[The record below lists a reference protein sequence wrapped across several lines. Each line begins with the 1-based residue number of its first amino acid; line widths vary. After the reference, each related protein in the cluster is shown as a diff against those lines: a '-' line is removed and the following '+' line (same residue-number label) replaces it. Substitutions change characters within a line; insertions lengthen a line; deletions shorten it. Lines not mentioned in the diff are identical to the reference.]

1 MPIARSERSATPH
14 VARSVT
20 WLHMTSGH
28 LLLCTKMSFR
38 SPRCA
43 WRRTC
48 RDSCTFRLVKPTT
61 CTVAQVIAFEFGR
74 DVMERLRGAHPAVS
88 AVMEIMLTDIGATV
102 TCGPHELISVQ
113 DIRC

>member
-1 MPIARSERSATPH
+1 
-14 VARSVT
+14 
-20 WLHMTSGH
+20 
-28 LLLCTKMSFR
+28 
-38 SPRCA
+38 
-43 WRRTC
+43 
-48 RDSCTFRLVKPTT
+48 
-61 CTVAQVIAFEFGR
+61 VAQVIAFEFGR